1 MHLGVVPLLNGSS
14 GGVYQYSLT
23 VLKMLSEPGVLKQDD
38 VVTLFVHDPKDAAL
52 DPYKRQGWSIRPLS
66 PPSLRRSLAKAAER
80 IPGFRWFLRRLRS
93 GIARPR
99 PLGDIERPTIN
110 HRLRCWF
117 ERASV
122 DLMLYPVPMSIAFES
137 GLPYVFTVHDLQHR
151 LQPHFPE
158 VGEAQEWN
166 DRERLFRNGV
176 RNALAVIADSET
188 GRQDVLSCYGDCG
201 ITDDSVFALPF
212 IPAEGIRQAGTAIHE
227 HGNVRRRYDLPEDYF
242 FYPAQFWPHKNHLR
256 LFEALAILKR
266 ERTATPSLVLCGS
279 HQGPLREQTFNEAMR
294 RARELGVIDQIR
306 YLGYV
311 PDDDMAVLYAGS
323 HGLLMPTFFGP
334 TNIPI
339 LEAWSLGCPVMT
351 SNIRGVSD
359 QAGDAAL
366 LVDPL
371 SAAAMAEAIY
381 RLWTEPG
388 LRADLRERGRN
399 RLGLWTSSDFARR
412 LGQILD
418 FARDRLNSADRR

>member
-23 VLKMLSEPGVLKQDD
+23 ILKMLNEPGVLKQDD

-52 DPYKRQGWSIRPLS
+52 ARFKRQGWRIRPLS
-66 PPSLRRSLAKAAER
+66 PPGFRRSLAKGAER
-80 IPGFRWFLRRLRS
+80 LPGFRWFMKGLRA
-93 GIARPR
+93 GIARPQA
-99 PLGDIERPTIN
+99 PSDIDKPARNP
-110 HRLRCWF
+110 RLRRWF
-117 ERASV
+117 ERAGV
-122 DLMLYPVPMSIAFES
+122 DLMLYPVPMSIAFEC

-201 ITDDSVFALPF
+201 VSDDSVFALPF
-212 IPAEGIRQAGTAIHE
+212 IPAEGIRQAGSDIQGGDA
-227 HGNVRRRYDLPEDYF
+227 RRRYNLPKDYF

-256 LFEALAILKR
+256 LFEALAILKQ
-266 ERTATPSLVLCGS
+266 ERGVTPDLVLCGS

-294 RARELGVIDQIR
+294 LAREMGVIDQIR
-306 YLGYV
+306 YLGFV
-311 PDDDMAVLYAGS
+311 PDDDMAALYAGA

-339 LEAWSLGCPVMT
+339 LEAWALGCPVMT
-351 SNIRGVSD
+351 SNIRGVRD

-371 SAAAMAEAIY
+371 SAAAMAEAMY
-381 RLWTEPG
+381 RLWTDPS
-388 LRADLRERGRN
+388 LREELSKRGRS
-399 RLGLWTSSDFARR
+399 RIDLWTPADFTRR
-412 LGQILD
+412 LSQILSY
-418 FARDRLNSADRR
+418 ARHKLLSLDR